1 MIRPFSAHLS
11 LRTKFIIFI
20 GAIISAF
27 YLFMLYRTAVF
38 DEKMILKQAEQQ
50 ARMLYKQILLT
61 RQWAADHNGLFVL
74 QQKGVEANPYLDLP
88 EVTDALGQTYYLRN
102 PAMITRELS
111 EYAKKDGL
119 GHFRVTSLQPVNPA
133 NGPDTFEK
141 AALQAFAE
149 GADEIIDVDETD
161 LGRVVRFIAPLRVSE
176 SCLGCH
182 ARHGYASGDI
192 RGGLSITI
200 PINWAHELIR
210 RNINSLIFI
219 GIASI
224 LLVTVALFLMFESL
238 IVHRISR
245 LSQAM
250 NSFPA
255 DPPEQYL
262 LPSVFRDE
270 LDSVSD
276 TFVLFCGRLKKS
288 QEELLKTKAQT
299 HLSEKMA
306 SLGILTAGIAHEI
319 NNPLGGMLNCVKS
332 MRENP
337 GDRELV
343 ERYLPLLDKG
353 LRQIETIMRQLLN
366 FGRTEPLNIR
376 KVNLQMLFDECTV
389 LLAYK
394 LKNIRLDTT
403 IAAPGEYLLDAEA
416 LKQIIINIG
425 LNAIQAMPDGGQLT
439 IRCQESEGQLLLVFH
454 DTGIGISAE
463 NMPHIFDPFFT
474 TKGVG
479 EGTGLGLAV
488 TYTLVQRMHGKITVE
503 SSPGQGTEFTITI
516 PVAESLPTAGGGP
529 ARATSRQITATAPSP
544 LERTANGKDTAR

>member
-1 MIRPFSAHLS
+1 MIQTS

-38 DEKMILKQAEQQ
+38 DEKMIIKQAEQQ

-74 QQKGVEANPYLDLP
+74 QGKGVEANPYLDLP
-88 EVTDALGQTYYLRN
+88 VVTDDLGQTYYLRN

-111 EYAKKDGL
+111 VYAKRDGL
-119 GHFRVTSLQPVNPA
+119 GHFRVTSLNPVNPG
-133 NGPDTFEK
+133 NGPDAFEK
-141 AALQAFAE
+141 AALTAFAE
-149 GADEIIDVDETD
+149 GGEEIIDVEETEM
-161 LGRVVRFIAPLRVSE
+161 GRVVRFIAPLRVGE

-182 ARHGYASGDI
+182 ARHGYSLGDI

-200 PINWAHELIR
+200 PIDWAEELIK
-210 RNINSLIFI
+210 RNISSLIFI
-219 GIASI
+219 SVASI
-224 LLVTVALFLMFESL
+224 LIVTAALFLMFESL
-238 IVHRISR
+238 IVHRIRR

-250 NSFPA
+250 DSFPE

-262 LPSVFRDE
+262 LPSVFKDE

-276 TFVLFCGRLKKS
+276 TFVLFCDRLKKS
-288 QEELLKTKAQT
+288 QDELLKSKAQT
-299 HLSEKMA
+299 HLSEKLA
-306 SLGILTAGIAHEI
+306 SLGILTAGIAHEV
-319 NNPLGGMLNCVKS
+319 NNPLGGMLNCVQS
-332 MRENP
+332 MRESP

-366 FGRTEPLNIR
+366 FGRIEPLNIR
-376 KVNLQMLFDECTV
+376 KVNLQVLFDECTV
-389 LLAYK
+389 LLSYK
-394 LKNIRLDTT
+394 LKNIRLSTS
-403 IAAPGEYLLDAEA
+403 IAVSGEYLLDAEA

-425 LNAIQAMPDGGQLT
+425 LNAIQAMPDGGKLT
-439 IRCQESEGQLLLVFH
+439 IDCHESMGNLILVFL
-454 DTGIGISAE
+454 DTGIGIPEE

-488 TYTLVQRMHGKITVE
+488 TFALVQRMNGTITVV
-503 SSPGQGTEFTITI
+503 SKPGEGTVFTITLTDLYKKQK
-516 PVAESLPTAGGGP
+516 E
-529 ARATSRQITATAPSP
+529 
-544 LERTANGKDTAR
+544 

>member
-488 TYTLVQRMHGKITVE
+488 TYTLVQRMNGKITVE